1 MERTLIENLNEHIGK
16 SVLLKGFVQT
26 TRNVSKNLTFI
37 QLRERSG
44 VTQIVVKSKLSLNI
58 ESVIEVKGK
67 VVLSPQSKFNGIEVL
82 SEEINII
89 SEGMNE
95 LPITIN
101 KKEEIPFS
109 TLVNYQALTLR
120 LPFRR
125 FIFKMQ
131 SEFLKYYREYMNLYG
146 FTEINS
152 TKLVSSGAEGGGSMF
167 EVDYYGEKVY
177 LSQSP
182 QLYKQMMVGVYERVF
197 EVGKVYRAEGSNSN
211 RHLSEFTGLEVE
223 MGFINSYKDIVEME
237 ERIFNYIFAN
247 IESNHSE
254 ELKSF
259 GIELRVPGNIPKI
272 PYKEAIEIVGGN
284 YENGLTN
291 ENEMELYKY
300 VKKEFGS
307 DFVFVMGYPSSKRP
321 FYTMQSEKEEGNTE
335 SFELIYKGIEITSGS
350 QRIHN
355 YSSLLERMEKLN
367 VNPSN
372 FEEYLLSFKTGM
384 PPHGGFGIGLERVIK
399 QMLNLQNVEEASLI
413 PRTKSRF

>member
-1 MERTLIENLNEHIGK
+1 MERILITNLKEKVGET
-16 SVLLKGFVQT
+16 VLLKGFVQT
-26 TRNVSKNLTFI
+26 IRNVSNNLTFI
-37 QLRERSG
+37 HLRERTG
-44 VTQIVVKSKLSLNI
+44 VTQIVVRSRLSLNV
-58 ESVIEVKGK
+58 ESVIEVIGK
-67 VVLSPQSKFNGIEVL
+67 VVESPQSKFEGIEVL
-82 SEEINII
+82 SEEVKVI

-101 KKEEIPFS
+101 KKEEVPFS

-125 FIFKMQ
+125 FIFKIQ
-131 SEFLKYYREYMNLYG
+131 SEFLRYYREFMIENG

-167 EVDYYGEKVY
+167 EVNYYGEKVY

-182 QLYKQMMVGVYERVF
+182 QLYKQMMVGIYERVF

-211 RHLSEFTGLEVE
+211 RHLSEFTGLELE
-223 MGFINSYKDIVEME
+223 MGFINSYEEVVEME
-237 ERIFNYIFAN
+237 EMVFNYIFTKIN
-247 IESNHSE
+247 ENYSK
-254 ELKSF
+254 ELNEF
-259 GIELRVPGNIPKI
+259 GIELPIPGSIPKI
-272 PYKEAIEIVGGN
+272 PYKEAIEIVNGN

-300 VKKEFGS
+300 VKEKYGS
-307 DFVFVMGYPSSKRP
+307 EFVFIMGYPSSKRP
-321 FYTMQSEKEEGNTE
+321 FYTMLSEEEGNTE

-355 YSSLLERMEKLN
+355 YTTLLERMIELN
-367 VNPSN
+367 VSPSN
-372 FEEYLLSFKTGM
+372 FEEYLLAFKTGM
-384 PPHGGFGIGLERVIK
+384 PPHGGCGIGLERVIK
-399 QMLNLQNVEEASLI
+399 QMLNLQNAEEASLI